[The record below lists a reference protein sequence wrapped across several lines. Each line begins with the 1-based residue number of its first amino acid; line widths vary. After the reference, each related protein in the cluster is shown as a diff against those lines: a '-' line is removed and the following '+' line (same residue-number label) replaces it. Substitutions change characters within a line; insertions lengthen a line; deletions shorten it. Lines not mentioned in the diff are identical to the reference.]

1 MSFVRKEDGSYDRQK
16 FNPEDV
22 TDGKP
27 RVVKLHMRKSRKSK
41 NSIPVSYISYNN
53 CYYILLCKNCIYCLN
68 SKNTT

>member
-41 NSIPVSYISYNN
+41 NSIPVSYF
-53 CYYILLCKNCIYCLN
+53 CFVCF
-68 SKNTT
+68 